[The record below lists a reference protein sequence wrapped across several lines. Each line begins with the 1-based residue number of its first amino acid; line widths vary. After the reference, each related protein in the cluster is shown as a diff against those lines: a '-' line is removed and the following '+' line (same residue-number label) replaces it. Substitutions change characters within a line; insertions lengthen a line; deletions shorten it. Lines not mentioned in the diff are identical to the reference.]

1 MFDEG
6 SALDQRIS
14 RQYCE
19 YHYGRYGV
27 FATLPLLAAV
37 LETQLYSFRDFKSAF
52 ESSGENHCRNPRL
65 SEFIDGLTYDDKD
78 YFDVEETRF
87 LLKLNDWC
95 SPISDEQLEA
105 DRRAI
110 SRELR
115 QQKKMLKSHA
125 KILLKAVYFWKL
137 RFKDKCAEWRRKFG
151 DADDAFVARR
161 RVQNGVVGGGG
172 PNGNTVDEGYQSGAH
187 DSDGDY
193 GDEYDGDFDD
203 DDDDDDGM

>member
-6 SALDQRIS
+6 SALDQKIS

-27 FATLPLLAAV
+27 FASLPLLAAV
-37 LETQLYSFRDFKSAF
+37 LETQLYSFQDFKRAF

-87 LLKLNDWC
+87 LLKIVDWAT
-95 SPISDEQLEA
+95 PISDKQLEA

-115 QQKKMLKSHA
+115 QNKNILKSHA
-125 KILLKAVYFWKL
+125 KILLKAVKFWKL
-137 RFKDKCAEWRRKFG
+137 RFKDKREEWSRKFI
-151 DADDAFVARR
+151 DADEAFAALRR
-161 RVQNGVVGGGG
+161 AQHGFVGG
-172 PNGNTVDEGYQSGAH
+172 NGANSSVVDEGYQSDH
-187 DSDGDY
+187 DLNSH
-193 GDEYDGDFDD
+193 YDFVD